1 MKAAM
6 SSRREQIRS
15 MLADLKLPG
24 ALEAS
29 DAILAEADGGAI
41 TASEAILKLL
51 GAQITLRNNRR
62 LQTAM
67 RSSRLPAV
75 KTIQEFD
82 FSFQPSIK
90 REQIESLA
98 ELGFLERHE
107 NVVLLG
113 PPDPATYY
121 TTLLCLFKSRK

>member
-1 MKAAM
+1 
-6 SSRREQIRS
+6 

-24 ALEAS
+24 ALEAA
-29 DAILAEADGGAI
+29 DAILAEADGGSI
-41 TASEAILKLL
+41 TATEAIEKLL
-51 GAQITLRNNRR
+51 GAQISLRNNRR

-75 KTIQEFD
+75 KTFEEFD

-90 REQIESLA
+90 REQIQSLA
-98 ELGFLERHE
+98 ELGFLERKE

-113 PPDPATYY
+113 PPGVGNYVRQSLMQSCRPIS
-121 TTLLCLFKSRK
+121 LC